1 MNNEDQWAVR
11 YGNGGVLLIEI
22 RGLCKYYKEVK
33 AVDNIDLHVKAGE
46 IFGLLGP
53 NGAGKTTTIR
63 ILTTLASPTAGNVYI
78 NGKEVSRKKT
88 EVKKEIGVVS
98 QTENLD
104 VEMTARENMELHG
117 RLFKIPNQERRI
129 QIEKLLE
136 FVDLTERADTVVGRF
151 SGGMKRRLMIAR
163 ALMHKP
169 NILFLDEPTVGLD
182 PQVRRKIWD
191 LIRRLNGQGITVLLT
206 THYIEEAELLCHR
219 VGIMNKGKLIA
230 LGTPEELKKKV
241 GKVVVEVPNHNE
253 TEYHVFE
260 ERGEALQYVAAMRKN
275 VVIRE
280 SNLEDVFV
288 ELTGRKVGG

>member
-1 MNNEDQWAVR
+1 M
-11 YGNGGVLLIEI
+11 IEI

-33 AVDNIDLHVKAGE
+33 AVDYLDLNVKQGE
-46 IFGLLGP
+46 MFGLLGP

-63 ILTTLASPTAGNVYI
+63 ILTTLGRPTAGEVYI
-78 NGKEVSRKKT
+78 DGKKISRSASN
-88 EVKKEIGVVS
+88 VKKEIGVVS

-117 RLFKIPNQERRI
+117 RLFKLPAQERCA
-129 QIEKLLE
+129 QIEELFD
-136 FVDLTERADTVVGRF
+136 FVDLTERADTAVVGF

-169 NILFLDEPTVGLD
+169 RVLFLDEPTVGLD

-191 LIRRLNGQGITVLLT
+191 LIRRLNSQGITVLLT

-230 LGTPEELKKKV
+230 LGTPEELKTKV

-260 ERGEALQYVAAMRKN
+260 EREEALQYAAAIKHD